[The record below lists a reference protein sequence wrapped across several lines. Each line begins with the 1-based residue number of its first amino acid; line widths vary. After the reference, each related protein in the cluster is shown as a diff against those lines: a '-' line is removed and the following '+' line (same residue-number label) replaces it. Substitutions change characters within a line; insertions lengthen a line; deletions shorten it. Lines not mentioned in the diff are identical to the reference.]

1 MSKLETFLASDV
13 DQTLK
18 KYDDLWTAQ
27 DPEDN
32 PYKSKY
38 VAREML
44 EIAVK
49 NVEKLVEEE
58 ASIQTADRGREVV
71 ARLLLFLGKNCY
83 FCEEVPQAEKCFIR
97 SLERYLRS
105 PLRLEPE
112 PFCYIQDVF
121 NQLGMLWCNRGG
133 HKEGMNFL
141 RRAQVMYMRRPQH
154 VRDACEE
161 RCENN
166 YTMTMFYLA
175 QAYGALQKPALSAR
189 FCAETMSRQ
198 LESNSLGLRSQEI
211 SERDPFDAKDWIRN
225 CCALSDFFINDG
237 MFWTA
242 EYLLH
247 SALVMCERGGEI
259 VGSEPENITELKAEC
274 MRDIGNMYATR
285 LKFARACAERPDA
298 WEEVWR
304 GERKKE
310 AEEHTV
316 SDEGTQLS
324 FRVSADRVERP
335 PEGGTGPIHWDD
347 IFPEV
352 VHPEDD
358 EAQDNIMA
366 EEHEAMTEGSHQEEQ
381 WLILGPDDRIHLPVH
396 FRYDRLLSGLFTK
409 QGPEQQDGQRLVLR
423 FYPAKVEPVPGRAN
437 ALFLEQRG
445 PHKLL
450 AAEGEERSV
459 PQPDLL
465 PFSDPEE
472 QCGRPMSPSCIGVSF
487 AAAREASSVEKIF
500 KLGNHFFAHALD
512 YFLLDGWVTEHVRI
526 LQELSTMYRTLQYWE
541 KDPKRSAAMLKRR
554 RASRAHRPQPRGW
567 MGDRRG
573 DRGYGRS
580 RWGRGG
586 RGEEEEDR
594 RDPPARPER
603 AKGDQNDH
611 RGYGRDSGRESGR
624 GPWSRGREEDEVV
637 APPLTVSGCQN
648 ETISA
653 IIAGVY
659 MPDSLNHGKVVYKK
673 REKSRGLDVL
683 IYFWDERDGPELCG
697 WWFGPNVGGDQVW
710 AYHPSR
716 TAGTPPASE
725 WNVPHDG
732 DIDPSF
738 TVSAMRSAPSPPP
751 EGEPSPS
758 AARSRTREA
767 PVDSTPAVNTYRKS
781 QGDEL
786 QLLQLQEQNPFGMT
800 VQMESPMQKQLR
812 LR

>member
-1 MSKLETFLASDV
+1 MSKLETFLVRDV

-44 EIAVK
+44 EMAVK

-141 RRAQVMYMRRPQH
+141 RRAQVMYVRRPQH
-154 VRDACEE
+154 VRDVCEE

-198 LESNSLGLRSQEI
+198 LESNSLGLRSREI
-211 SERDPFDAKDWIRN
+211 TERDPFDAKDWIRN
-225 CCALSDFFINDG
+225 CCALSDFFINEG

-259 VGSEPENITELKAEC
+259 VGSDSEPENITELKAEC

-310 AEEHTV
+310 AEEQTV
-316 SDEGTQLS
+316 PDEGTKLS

-335 PEGGTGPIHWDD
+335 PEGGSGPIHWDD

-352 VHPEDD
+352 VHLEDD

-396 FRYDRLLSGLFTK
+396 FRLLHAHT
-409 QGPEQQDGQRLVLR
+409 QRR
-423 FYPAKVEPVPGRAN
+423 IRRAN
-437 ALFLEQRG
+437 TSFLEQRG
-445 PHKLL
+445 PHKPL
-450 AAEGEERSV
+450 AAEGRKC
-459 PQPDLL
+459 LL
-465 PFSDPEE
+465 VAHG
-472 QCGRPMSPSCIGVSF
+472 C
-487 AAAREASSVEKIF
+487 ARRQ
-500 KLGNHFFAHALD
+500 
-512 YFLLDGWVTEHVRI
+512 T
-526 LQELSTMYRTLQYWE
+526 
-541 KDPKRSAAMLKRR
+541 
-554 RASRAHRPQPRGW
+554 
-567 MGDRRG
+567 
-573 DRGYGRS
+573 
-580 RWGRGG
+580 
-586 RGEEEEDR
+586 
-594 RDPPARPER
+594 
-603 AKGDQNDH
+603 
-611 RGYGRDSGRESGR
+611 
-624 GPWSRGREEDEVV
+624 
-637 APPLTVSGCQN
+637 
-648 ETISA
+648 
-653 IIAGVY
+653 
-659 MPDSLNHGKVVYKK
+659 
-673 REKSRGLDVL
+673 
-683 IYFWDERDGPELCG
+683 
-697 WWFGPNVGGDQVW
+697 
-710 AYHPSR
+710 
-716 TAGTPPASE
+716 
-725 WNVPHDG
+725 
-732 DIDPSF
+732 
-738 TVSAMRSAPSPPP
+738 
-751 EGEPSPS
+751 
-758 AARSRTREA
+758 
-767 PVDSTPAVNTYRKS
+767 
-781 QGDEL
+781 
-786 QLLQLQEQNPFGMT
+786 
-800 VQMESPMQKQLR
+800 
-812 LR
+812 

>member
-1 MSKLETFLASDV
+1 MSKLETFLVHDV

-44 EIAVK
+44 EMAVK
-49 NVEKLVEEE
+49 NVENLVEEE

-83 FCEEVPQAEKCFIR
+83 FCEEAGPDLVVTSSVEAHTSPAQQVPQAEKCFIR

-112 PFCYIQDVF
+112 PFCYIQALFCAYWDAVMCITSSQLTIVGGFQISAAIACQDVF

-133 HKEGMNFL
+133 HKAGMLSFLSSHSLLVMLDGHMSSAQEGMNFL

-154 VRDACEE
+154 VRDVCEE

-198 LESNSLGLRSQEI
+198 LESNSLGLRSREI
-211 SERDPFDAKDWIRN
+211 TERDPFDAKDWIRN

-304 GERKKE
+304 GERKQE
-310 AEEHTV
+310 AEEQTV
-316 SDEGTQLS
+316 PDEGTKLS

-352 VHPEDD
+352 VHLEDD

-366 EEHEAMTEGSHQEEQ
+366 EEHE
-381 WLILGPDDRIHLPVH
+381 
-396 FRYDRLLSGLFTK
+396 
-409 QGPEQQDGQRLVLR
+409 
-423 FYPAKVEPVPGRAN
+423 
-437 ALFLEQRG
+437 
-445 PHKLL
+445 
-450 AAEGEERSV
+450 
-459 PQPDLL
+459 
-465 PFSDPEE
+465 
-472 QCGRPMSPSCIGVSF
+472 
-487 AAAREASSVEKIF
+487 IF

-554 RASRAHRPQPRGW
+554 RASRAHRRQPRGW

-580 RWGRGG
+580 RWSRGG

-594 RDPPARPER
+594 RDLPARRPER

-624 GPWSRGREEDEVV
+624 GPWGRGREEDEVV

-751 EGEPSPS
+751 AGEPSPS

-767 PVDSTPAVNTYRKS
+767 RAILHFKR
-781 QGDEL
+781 
-786 QLLQLQEQNPFGMT
+786 LLLW
-800 VQMESPMQKQLR
+800 
-812 LR
+812 

>member
-396 FRYDRLLSGLFTK
+396 FRLLHAHT
-409 QGPEQQDGQRLVLR
+409 QQRIR
-423 FYPAKVEPVPGRAN
+423 RAN

-450 AAEGEERSV
+450 AAEGEER
-459 PQPDLL
+459 
-465 PFSDPEE
+465 
-472 QCGRPMSPSCIGVSF
+472 PMSPSCIGVSF
-487 AAAREASSVEKIF
+487 AAAREIF

-554 RASRAHRPQPRGW
+554 AALLTPLLEQLSPKVYVAFWRQLSFTSAEIYQELFELKGKGKMPGSRSLNSLDDDEDDAAVDVKKAARCNELARKAIKHYGIFLESYQPDGTTAEKVEKDHASTYLIGKLNRARLRTKMRGLPADDNIEEHK
-567 MGDRRG
+567 MALKEYEEILQYGDRNPEVVDADVNMSMELKLCAEMVGLLPTKLARLAK
-573 DRGYGRS
+573 RRS
-580 RWGRGG
+580 R
-586 RGEEEEDR
+586 
-594 RDPPARPER
+594 
-603 AKGDQNDH
+603 
-611 RGYGRDSGRESGR
+611 
-624 GPWSRGREEDEVV
+624 
-637 APPLTVSGCQN
+637 
-648 ETISA
+648 
-653 IIAGVY
+653 
-659 MPDSLNHGKVVYKK
+659 
-673 REKSRGLDVL
+673 
-683 IYFWDERDGPELCG
+683 
-697 WWFGPNVGGDQVW
+697 
-710 AYHPSR
+710 
-716 TAGTPPASE
+716 
-725 WNVPHDG
+725 
-732 DIDPSF
+732 
-738 TVSAMRSAPSPPP
+738 
-751 EGEPSPS
+751 
-758 AARSRTREA
+758 
-767 PVDSTPAVNTYRKS
+767 
-781 QGDEL
+781 
-786 QLLQLQEQNPFGMT
+786 
-800 VQMESPMQKQLR
+800 
-812 LR
+812 